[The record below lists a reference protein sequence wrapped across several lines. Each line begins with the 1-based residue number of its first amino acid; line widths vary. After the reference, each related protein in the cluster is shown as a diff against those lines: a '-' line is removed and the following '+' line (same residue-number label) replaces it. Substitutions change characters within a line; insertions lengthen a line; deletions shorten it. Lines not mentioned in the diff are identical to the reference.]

1 MDFWRRENY
10 QKLFSFSIVLTTIGI
25 VLSIIEFLT
34 ENSHLIV
41 LSGLVLIGL
50 LLIFKSKF
58 Y

>member
-41 LSGLVLIGL
+41 FSGLVFIGL

>member
-41 LSGLVLIGL
+41 FSGLVLIGL
-50 LLIFKSKF
+50 LLLFKSKF

>member
-34 ENSHLIV
+34 ENSHLIL

-50 LLIFKSKF
+50 LMIFKSKF

>member
-41 LSGLVLIGL
+41 FSGLFLIGL
-50 LLIFKSKF
+50 LLLFKSKF